1 MVKIIMIASFY
12 CRKKKSRWHP
22 IFHLCSYFK

>member
-1 MVKIIMIASFY
+1 MKKEYMIASIY

-22 IFHLCSYFK
+22 IFYLCNYFK